1 MEFELLESF
10 ENPVS
15 QEIFSTYSQS
25 FPADEIRNLEQFSAL
40 FDKENVRIFS
50 IKKNSERIGY
60 IVIWELSDF
69 AFVEHLEIFEQ
80 YRKQGVFLQLIEKLE
95 SFNTPFMIDDVVNH
109 EVLDPFFKKRGYYR
123 YHYEKNE
130 ETIDC
135 WIFQPK

>member
-1 MEFELLESF
+1 MYL
-10 ENPVS
+10 
-15 QEIFSTYSQS
+15 
-25 FPADEIRNLEQFSAL
+25 
-40 FDKENVRIFS
+40 
-50 IKKNSERIGY
+50 NSEQELWTALNNTSVKEFKEGLFLCGRDMDGRIDRILFHTLNRCIY
-60 IVIWELSDF
+60 EEHKDIPALRNIVIK
-69 AFVEHLEIFEQ
+69 EQ